1 MHNNAHRP
9 LFRHLAKREAER
21 HGFEGVLRGARM
33 MAADT
38 IDYQT
43 DPSRYRHWKI
53 ERDGDIAYLIMD
65 VDQAGGLGDYEL
77 KLNSYDLGVD
87 IELND
92 AVQRLRFEHPEVRCV
107 VIKSGKDNVFCAG
120 ANIRMLGK
128 ATHGAKVNF
137 CKFTNE
143 TRLAI
148 EDASENSKQVYVCAI
163 NGNAAGGGYELALA
177 ADHIMLVDDR
187 RSAVALPETPLLAV
201 LPGTGGLTRVTDKR
215 KVRRD
220 RADVF
225 CSIEEGVRGTKA
237 VEWRLVD
244 EVVSNSKW
252 KDAVAARA
260 REVAARSDRPKDAK
274 GITLTPLDRK
284 IEKDRVSYSHVGVE
298 IDRARSLATVT
309 VRAPLQGAPA
319 SVEAAH
325 VLGAKFWP
333 LVVARELED
342 AILHLRSNE
351 AAIGV
356 VLFRTDGNAQAVLD
370 HDDFLAKANGDW
382 LMREI
387 RHYLK
392 RVFKRVDVTAKSFI
406 ALIEPGSC
414 FAGSL
419 AELAFAADRS
429 LMLIGTREGDNR
441 KPAAI
446 TLGQANFGLYPM
458 GNGLTRLETRFFGE
472 PKTLDTLKEKIGT
485 AIEGEEA
492 AELGLVTTAYEDF
505 DWDDELRV
513 MLEERTSFS
522 PDAMTGMEANLRFAG
537 PETMETKIFGR
548 LTAWQNW
555 IFQRPNAIG
564 EQGALKLYGSGV
576 SPTFNK
582 DRV

>member
-1 MHNNAHRP
+1 MQI
-9 LFRHLAKREAER
+9 
-21 HGFEGVLRGARM
+21 
-33 MAADT
+33 
-38 IDYQT
+38 IDFQT
-43 DPSRYRHWKI
+43 EPARYRHWRI
-53 ERDGDIAYLIMD
+53 ECDGDVAYLIMD
-65 VDQAGGLGDYEL
+65 VDQAGGLFDGYEL

-92 AVQRLRFEHPEVRCV
+92 AVQRLRFEHPEVRAV
-107 VIKSGKDNVFCAG
+107 VIKSGKGNVFCAG

-128 ATHGAKVNF
+128 STHGQKVNF

-148 EDASENSKQVYVCAI
+148 EDASDNSKQIYICAI

-201 LPGTGGLTRVTDKR
+201 LPGTGGLTRITDKR

-225 CSIEEGVRGTKA
+225 CSIEEGMRGAKA

-244 EVVSNSKW
+244 EVVPNSKW
-252 KDAVAARA
+252 KDTVAARA
-260 REVAARSDRPKDAK
+260 HEIAARSDRPKDAK
-274 GITLTPLDRK
+274 GIALTQLERK
-284 IEKDRVSYSHVGVE
+284 IGGDRVSYSHVDVE
-298 IDRARSLATVT
+298 INRARGLATIT
-309 VRAPLQGAPA
+309 VRGPSDGAPT
-319 SVEAAH
+319 SIKAAH
-325 VLGAKFWP
+325 QLGAKFWP
-333 LVVARELED
+333 LAIARELED
-342 AILHLRSNE
+342 AVLHLRANE
-351 AAIGV
+351 QAIGV
-356 VLFRTDGNAQAVLD
+356 WLLRTDGNAQSVLE
-370 HDDFLAKANGDW
+370 HDDFLGRTSGDW

-387 RHYLK
+387 HHYLK
-392 RVFKRVDVTAKSFI
+392 RVLKRLDVTPRSMI

-429 LMLIGTREGDNR
+429 VMLIGTREGDNCP
-441 KPAAI
+441 PATI
-446 TLGQANFGLYPM
+446 TLGPVNSGFYPM
-458 GNGLTRLETRFFGE
+458 GNGLTRLETRFLGE
-472 PKTLDTLKEKIGT
+472 PKTLNTLKGKVGQ

-492 AELGLVTTAYEDF
+492 AELGLVTMAYEDF

-513 MLEERTSFS
+513 MLEERASFS

-576 SPTFNK
+576 SPTFNRE
-582 DRV
+582 RV

>member
-1 MHNNAHRP
+1 MN
-9 LFRHLAKREAER
+9 
-21 HGFEGVLRGARM
+21 
-33 MAADT
+33 T

-92 AVQRLRFEHPEVRCV
+92 AVQRLRFEHPEIRCV

-148 EDASENSKQVYVCAI
+148 EDASENSKQIYICAI

-225 CSIEEGVRGTKA
+225 CSIEEGVRGTRA

-244 EVVSNSKW
+244 EVVPNSKW

-260 REVAARSDRPKDAK
+260 KEIAARSDRPKDAK
-274 GITLTPLDRK
+274 GITLAPLERK
-284 IEKDRVSYSHVGVE
+284 IEKDRVSYSHVDVE
-298 IDRARSLATVT
+298 IDREKGLATVT
-309 VRAPLQGAPA
+309 VRGPSQNAPS

-325 VLGAKFWP
+325 ALGANFWP
-333 LVVARELED
+333 LVIARELED
-342 AILHLRSNE
+342 AILYLRTNE

-356 VLFRTDGNAQAVLD
+356 VLFATSGNAQAVLE
-370 HDDFLAKANGDW
+370 HDEFLAKANGDW

-392 RVFKRVDVTAKSFI
+392 RVLKRVDVTAKSFI

-414 FAGSL
+414 FAGTL

-429 LMLIGTREGDNR
+429 LMLIGTRDGDNR

-446 TLGQANFGLYPM
+446 TLGQANFGFYPM
-458 GNGLTRLETRFFGE
+458 GNGLTRLETRFLGE
-472 PKTLDTLKEKIGT
+472 PKTLETLKGKIGQPV
-485 AIEGEEA
+485 EGEEA
-492 AELGLVTTAYEDF
+492 AELGLVTAAYEDF